1 MKHNPEPDARFKDFA
16 FTGLVKPGIQAPQ
29 YHVPDDILCPDYAK
43 DPEGHSPC
51 EENEQPGIEI
61 KTPEEIKK
69 MREASRIGRE
79 ILDIASSHL
88 GVGVTTDEIDKIVYN
103 ECIKRKVYPSPLN
116 YYKFPKSLCTY
127 SYFHN

>member
-1 MKHNPEPDARFKDFA
+1 M
-16 FTGLVKPGIQAPQ
+16 
-29 YHVPDDILCPDYAK
+29 CPDYAK
-43 DPEGHSPC
+43 DPEGRSEC
-51 EENEQPGIEI
+51 EENEQPGIEV

-69 MREASRIGRE
+69 MREACRIGRE

-88 GVGVTTDEIDKIVYN
+88 KVGVTTDEIDKVVYN

-127 SYFHN
+127 SYLLLIL